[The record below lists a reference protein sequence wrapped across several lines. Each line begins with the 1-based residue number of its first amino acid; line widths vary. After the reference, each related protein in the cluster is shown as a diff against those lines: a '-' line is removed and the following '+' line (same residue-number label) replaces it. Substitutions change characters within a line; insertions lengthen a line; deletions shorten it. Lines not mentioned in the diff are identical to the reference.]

1 LQTHLRQVT
10 RFYAN
15 IASTQKIKKVVY
27 LSYLVR
33 IPSLEDFDQIN
44 ALGVWFQQNSSFSKC
59 GWSVKKS
66 LHLVYS
72 GSQPESNTYMRVC
85 EKDGEI
91 VGLFI
96 GNIVEYWFSE
106 QKIANELVVLF
117 TPLHR
122 NKIAPYLTEM
132 INGFTAWAEA
142 KGATESCIGITS
154 GKAGEGYPKFIESLG
169 FSNAG
174 LIFKKEV

>member
-1 LQTHLRQVT
+1 
-10 RFYAN
+10 
-15 IASTQKIKKVVY
+15 
-27 LSYLVR
+27 
-33 IPSLEDFDQIN
+33 
-44 ALGVWFQQNSSFSKC
+44 
-59 GWSVKKS
+59 
-66 LHLVYS
+66 
-72 GSQPESNTYMRVC
+72 MRVC

-106 QKIANELVVLF
+106 QKIAQELVVLF
-117 TPLHR
+117 TPAHR
-122 NKIAPYLTEM
+122 NKISPYLAEM